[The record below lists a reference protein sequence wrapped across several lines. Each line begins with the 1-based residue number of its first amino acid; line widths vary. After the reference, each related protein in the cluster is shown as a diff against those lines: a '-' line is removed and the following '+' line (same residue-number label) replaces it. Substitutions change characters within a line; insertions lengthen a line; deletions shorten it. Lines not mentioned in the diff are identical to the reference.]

1 MDYYYSVLE
10 LAPGAS
16 ETEIKKA
23 YRRLARQ
30 YHPDVSTLPDAEE
43 RFVQITEAYDQLL
56 NRPAYQSV
64 ATETTSPVVDRER
77 QRRDR
82 ARQHA
87 RKRYEEFRQSTLAFK
102 KAWYFMPLKILTNV
116 LILCLY
122 ALALAMLVSP
132 LVALIVS
139 DKIAAVIG
147 FAFLAIVSVQV
158 YQVAQLIRKGTSDY
172 FEDWE

>member
-1 MDYYYSVLE
+1 MEYYYSVLE
-10 LAPGAS
+10 LPPGAS

-23 YRRLARQ
+23 YRRLARK
-30 YHPDVSTLPDAEE
+30 YHPDVSKLPDAEE
-43 RFVQITEAYDQLL
+43 RFMEITEAYDRLL
-56 NRPAYQSV
+56 NAPAYQSV
-64 ATETTSPVVDRER
+64 TVETASPVADREQ

-82 ARQHA
+82 ARQYA

-132 LVALIVS
+132 LLAWSISGELGAIIGYAL
-139 DKIAAVIG
+139 
-147 FAFLAIVSVQV
+147 LAIVSTQV
-158 YQVAQLIRKGTSDY
+158 YQIAQLIRKGTRDY

>member
-1 MDYYYSVLE
+1 MEHYFAILG
-10 LAPGAS
+10 LNPGAS

-23 YRRLARQ
+23 YRRLARK

-43 RFVQITEAYDQLL
+43 RFLEITEAYDRLL
-56 NRPAYQSV
+56 EKPSYQSITFE
-64 ATETTSPVVDRER
+64 APSPAVDREQ

-87 RKRYEEFRQSTLAFK
+87 RRRYEEFRQSTLAFK

-132 LVALIVS
+132 LLAWIVS
-139 DKIAAVIG
+139 GRLGVIIG
-147 FAFLAIVSVQV
+147 FALLATVSVQV
-158 YQVAQLIRKGTSDY
+158 YQVAQLLRKGTRDY

>member
-1 MDYYYSVLE
+1 MEYYYSILE

-23 YRRLARQ
+23 YRRLARK
-30 YHPDVSTLPDAEE
+30 YHPDVSTMSDAEE

-56 NRPAYQSV
+56 SKPSYQHFTS
-64 ATETTSPVVDRER
+64 EIKSPVFDREQ
-77 QRRDR
+77 QRRAR
-82 ARQHA
+82 AREHA

-102 KAWYFMPLKILTNV
+102 NAWYFMPLKVLTNV

-139 DKIAAVIG
+139 DNIAAVIG
-147 FAFLAIVSVQV
+147 FALLAIVSVQV